1 MAISPALPRRAPP
14 TRLLPLLLFVG
25 LLVSLG
31 VLVPVGALG
40 QEVTLAVDPRT
51 GALELRV
58 GGLLEEERFRDA
70 LEEGLPL
77 RIRVQ
82 AELWRDGLFDSQE
95 GGAEWR
101 ATVLYD
107 PLSRTYRFRTTELA
121 TEQVLVSLE
130 QLRLV
135 VLESFSLPLRP
146 SRRARYYY
154 LATLDVETF
163 SLSDLEELQRWLRGD
178 LGPGL
183 AGERGGVDGALTRG
197 VGRLLQR
204 ALGLPTLRVRLQS
217 PPFDF
222 QGEEE
227 EGGGQDD

>member
-1 MAISPALPRRAPP
+1 MASSPVLPRRASP
-14 TRLLPLLLFVG
+14 TRLLHRLLLVG
-25 LLVSLG
+25 LLLAMGLLLPEG
-31 VLVPVGALG
+31 VVA
-40 QEVTLAVDPRT
+40 QEVALAVEPRT

-58 GGLLEEERFRDA
+58 GDLLEEERFRDA
-70 LEEGLPL
+70 LDEGLPL

-107 PLSRTYRFRTTELA
+107 PLSRTYRFRTTELD

-135 VLESFSLPLRP
+135 VLQSFSLPLRP

-222 QGEEE
+222 PGEEGE
-227 EGGGQDD
+227 V